1 MQSRIDCICTLFLQ
15 IAFSYVSNHL
25 LVTKFIKLILHLLHL
40 LHLEEGQHPH
50 FFAPSVYLVFCLFS
64 STYFGL
70 FSYFFIIFVCLHG
83 IDVLRHNLTN
93 PLLFYHSLSI
103 YHKVNTL
110 HHILTLSP
118 LFYIFC
124 LVIKIQLKNYHK
136 FNILRC
142 IFTLPPL
149 FYCFCLEFK
158 INFVPQISWGLP
170 LFFLQFLS
178 VLTCLMFSDIIWPP
192 PQTWNLSKILHRR
205 IFRLKI
211 LHCRRHWRHGQIPPP
226 PEKKNWF
233 SLIFTSAMC

>member
-1 MQSRIDCICTLFLQ
+1 MRNMETFPQSRIIFISNWSREKLQLRIDCICTLFLQ

-64 STYFGL
+64 STYFGP

-124 LVIKIQLKNYHK
+124 LVIKVH
-136 FNILRC
+136 
-142 IFTLPPL
+142 
-149 FYCFCLEFK
+149 
-158 INFVPQISWGLP
+158 
-170 LFFLQFLS
+170 
-178 VLTCLMFSDIIWPP
+178 FSPTYFWAFP
-192 PQTWNLSKILHRR
+192 
-205 IFRLKI
+205 
-211 LHCRRHWRHGQIPPP
+211 
-226 PEKKNWF
+226 
-233 SLIFTSAMC
+233 